1 MKIAFIG
8 EGAMTPDIMVE
19 QVRSIGD
26 FEAKEIL
33 LPYSIEELAK
43 VEKVGPDN
51 MPIPEAFYDLK
62 DVEIAVCHFS
72 SFGKRVFD
80 LMPDLKIVAT
90 LRAGSENID
99 KQAATERGIA
109 VIHCPG
115 RNAEAVSDQAISLML
130 SEVYNVARGHADLM
144 SGIWNNSYPTS
155 SFTPI
160 LAGKKAGIFG
170 FGNIGRLTAKKLK
183 GLDIEVSVYDPYLSE
198 EAAAAAQ
205 VKKTDKET
213 LFAEN
218 DFIFVHARLDESTY
232 HTIGKKEFSL
242 MKPKSW
248 FINNARA
255 GLVDTEALIDTLK
268 NHRIAGAAI
277 DVFDI
282 EPLPLDSPFLKL
294 DNVTLTP
301 HNGGGSSKEI
311 RVYAAKMVANGIA
324 SILDGKPNF
333 QVMNPQVLETERFK
347 RWIGEANEAL
357 KREKK

>member
-8 EGAMTPDIMVE
+8 EGAMTPNIMVG

-72 SFGKRVFD
+72 SFGNKVFD
-80 LMPDLKIVAT
+80 LMPNLKILAT
-90 LRAGSENID
+90 LRAGTENID

-109 VIHCPG
+109 TIHCPG
-115 RNAEAVSDQAISLML
+115 RNAEAVSDQAVSLML

-144 SGIWNNSYPTS
+144 NGVWNNVYPTS

-170 FGNIGRLTAKKLK
+170 FGNIGRLTAKKLR
-183 GLDIEVSVYDPYLSE
+183 GFDIEISVYDPYLSD
-198 EAAAAAQ
+198 EAAEAAH
-205 VKKTDKET
+205 VRKVDKET

-218 DFIFVHARLDESTY
+218 DFVFVHARLDEST
-232 HTIGKKEFSL
+232 HHAIGKNEFAL

-248 FINNARA
+248 FFNNARA
-255 GLVDTEALIDTLK
+255 GLVDTEALIETLQ
-268 NHRIAGAAI
+268 NHKIAGAGI
-277 DVFDI
+277 DVFDV
-282 EPLPLDSPFLKL
+282 EPLPEDSPFLKL

-301 HNGGGSSKEI
+301 HNGGGSSEEI
-311 RVYAAKMVANGIA
+311 RVYAAKMVANGIT
-324 SILDGKPNF
+324 SILEGTPNF
-333 QVMNPQVLETERFK
+333 QVMNPQVLESEEFK
-347 RWIGEANEAL
+347 QWIAKANKDL
-357 KREKK
+357 GRK